1 MKDRLPM
8 FRKLAKIQ
16 IPSLFIERRLE
27 TRPKKIPNS
36 KHQLPKDQKEKKQSR
51 KKYKGKRKK

>member
-36 KHQLPKDQKEKKQSR
+36 KHQLPKDQNKKKIKEKV
-51 KKYKGKRKK
+51 